1 MIALM
6 LSEGYVVALRF
17 SELCRDDAAW
27 QKQMKPANTVSCV
40 ETMPCGTF
48 YFFDVRGPYG
58 RVGIALEL
66 DLVALLGYA
75 CT

>member
-6 LSEGYVVALRF
+6 LSEGYVAALRF
-17 SELCRDDAAW
+17 SELCGDDAAW
-27 QKQMKPANTVSCV
+27 QKEMKPAKTVSFSF
-40 ETMPCGTF
+40 P
-48 YFFDVRGPYG
+48 DVRGPYG
-58 RVGIALEL
+58 RVGIALEF

>member
-1 MIALM
+1 MGVYDHSRVAAEFWASGP
-6 LSEGYVVALRF
+6 SEGYVAALGF

-27 QKQMKPANTVSCV
+27 NL
-40 ETMPCGTF
+40 
-48 YFFDVRGPYG
+48 FFLDVRGPYG

-66 DLVALLGYA
+66 ELVALLGYA